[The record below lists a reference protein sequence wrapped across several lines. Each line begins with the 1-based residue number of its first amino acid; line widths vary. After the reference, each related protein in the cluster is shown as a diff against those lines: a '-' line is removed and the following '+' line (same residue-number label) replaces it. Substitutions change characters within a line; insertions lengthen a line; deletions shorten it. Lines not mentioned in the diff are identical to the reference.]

1 MAYNVTLLIKS
12 EHFFKTSSLHIF
24 ILRIK
29 WAVSGLTF
37 KPGTV
42 ITVVRK
48 KIWSEKNFGLKKIL
62 VGKKNFGRKFFWSE
76 QNFGRKKI
84 LVGKIFFGRNFFWW
98 GGGVSGDPN
107 FFLHISSSWVE
118 IRLHAKNHLP
128 RIFLLVGLK

>member
-48 KIWSEKNFGLKKIL
+48 KFWSEKNFGLKKIL

-84 LVGKIFFGRNFFWW
+84 LVGNFFFGRKFFLVGIFFGGGEGCQVTPIFFY
-98 GGGVSGDPN
+98 
-107 FFLHISSSWVE
+107 
-118 IRLHAKNHLP
+118 
-128 RIFLLVGLK
+128 IFLLVGLK